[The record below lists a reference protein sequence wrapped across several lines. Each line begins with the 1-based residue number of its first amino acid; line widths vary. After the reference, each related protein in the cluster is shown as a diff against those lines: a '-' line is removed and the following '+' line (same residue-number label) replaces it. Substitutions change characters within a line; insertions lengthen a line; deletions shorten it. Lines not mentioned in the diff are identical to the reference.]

1 MLYLGL
7 SILWQMLLTV
17 LIDVLR
23 NSPYA
28 RSVVSPGAWAV
39 GSAVCPRVSCVSS
52 PGVHLIADALE
63 FVSPGPRIARWSS
76 MAARLGRTAQQLTL
90 SEPTAA
96 LESLVGDSE
105 VLKETERLQ
114 LHEAV
119 DDVVIVRGV
128 SLLKSA
134 DFGKEALNVLTKVS
148 FGVRPGA

>member
-1 MLYLGL
+1 
-7 SILWQMLLTV
+7 
-17 LIDVLR
+17 
-23 NSPYA
+23 
-28 RSVVSPGAWAV
+28 
-39 GSAVCPRVSCVSS
+39 
-52 PGVHLIADALE
+52 
-63 FVSPGPRIARWSS
+63 